1 LGNGWLCSKA
11 EEKKMKRDNIRT
23 GVIIVCLLG
32 IAVCL
37 ILLIPQVRQTIIEIT
52 EQFLMRRELKD
63 HAKWH
68 KVLFRIS
75 ITGGLFWGLILF
87 CFLFKHIINKIQKA
101 VCKYPAYM
109 NNKILKVIR
118 SKYLNYKIFPFKTV
132 VFSNRESAAADDCVH
147 EKQRLKT
154 MKKSHQ
160 FLVLLIIYLLTLGIR
175 IYWLTQKNGFHE
187 DEGLSVALSCYND
200 YMWSINY
207 EFNKEYTGKEV
218 KEISLCDNDSIK
230 NVLGDIYRLW
240 KDNRD
245 SPHTNLYYSLFRLSL
260 AGLKTGDIKLIILRG
275 GILNLVSFTISFI
288 FFFLLMKLF
297 FNNSALLQFSAAACA
312 FLSTATVSNTLFLR
326 PYQIQET
333 MFIVFC
339 YCFFKTFSYKKIFI
353 HEEKLYVSVKL
364 IFLLSLVTAFT
375 LLTGYYAV
383 IFVGLFGLYVIFINF
398 KTKNYAEIGCYIVIL
413 CLSLLFAQVFY
424 PRYFTGF
431 ISYRGLEAKQ
441 TLFTDVYK
449 NIASSITPAVILL
462 QKHFFTYPVI
472 TACVLC
478 LILLIYSRRKLLIQA
493 PAVYVFIVSVL
504 YVIIVLF
511 LAPPSL
517 KILRYIMPV
526 FPFFV
531 IFPALIIYSIKS
543 QKLSIIAALL
553 LCAAFSKDVLN
564 QNKIENLYRDK
575 PDLYYFNRDA
585 AVPVFVI
592 NNSFWKYADMVPYFN
607 DEQTYYF
614 FDNYDDILLPGYNEF
629 YLVVEKTLEPP
640 DANLAQFETG
650 QEFEMRY
657 FVCKKIRRL
666 LGLPVSET

>member
-1 LGNGWLCSKA
+1 VKQN
-11 EEKKMKRDNIRT
+11 NIRT

-32 IAVCL
+32 IAGCL
-37 ILLIPQVRQTIIEIT
+37 LLLIPQVRQMVINIT
-52 EQFLMRRELKD
+52 EQFLMRRELRD

-68 KVLFRIS
+68 QILFRIS
-75 ITGGLFWGLILF
+75 ITGTIFLGLFLF
-87 CFLFKHIINKIQKA
+87 CSLFEYKKHLINKIQKA
-101 VCKYPAYM
+101 ACNFLNNCKYLTYM
-109 NNKILKVIR
+109 NNEIQKVIR

-132 VFSNRESAAADDCVH
+132 VFSNRESAAVADCVH

-175 IYWLTQKNGFHE
+175 IYWLTQKNGFHV
-187 DEGLSVALSCYND
+187 DEGLSVVLSCYND
-200 YMWSINY
+200 YMWKINY
-207 EFNKEYTGKEV
+207 KFNKKYTGKEV

-260 AGLKTGDIKLIILRG
+260 AGLKTGDIELIILRG

-297 FNNSALLQFSAAACA
+297 FDNSALLQFSAAACA
-312 FLSTATVSNTLFLR
+312 FLSTATISNTLFLR

-333 MFIVFC
+333 IFIVFC
-339 YCFFKTFSYKKIFI
+339 YYFFKTFSLKKIFI

-383 IFVGLFGLYVIFINF
+383 IFVGLFGLYVIIINF
-398 KTKNYAEIGCYIVIL
+398 KTKNYAEIGCYVVIL

-424 PRYFTGF
+424 TRYFNGF
-431 ISYRGLEAKQ
+431 ISVRALQTKQ
-441 TLFTDVYK
+441 TLFTDIYK

-478 LILLIYSRRKLLIQA
+478 LVLLVYSRRKLLIQT

-511 LAPPSL
+511 LAPY
-517 KILRYIMPV
+517 KTLRYIMPV
-526 FPFFV
+526 FPFL
-531 IFPALIIYSIKS
+531 ITFPALMIYSIKS
-543 QKLSIIAALL
+543 QRLSIIAALL

-564 QNKIENLYRDK
+564 QNKINYLFTNKHDT
-575 PDLYYFNRDA
+575 YYLNRDA

-614 FDNYDDILLPGYNEF
+614 FDNYKDILLLGYNEF
-629 YLVVEKTLEPP
+629 YLVVEKTLELP
-640 DANLAQFETG
+640 DANLAQFETV
-650 QEFEMRY
+650 QESTIGY
-657 FVCKKIRRL
+657 FVCKKLRRL
-666 LGLPVSET
+666 S